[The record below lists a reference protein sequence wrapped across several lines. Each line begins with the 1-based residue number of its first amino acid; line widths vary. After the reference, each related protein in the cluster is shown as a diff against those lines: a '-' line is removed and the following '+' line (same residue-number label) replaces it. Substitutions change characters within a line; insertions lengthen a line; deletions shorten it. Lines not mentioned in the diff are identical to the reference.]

1 MADDRKVSVENK
13 NIVHSVH
20 EKLRKEIHEIA
31 ERKSWSAK
39 QKEEFEKKLCELYQH
54 SVEDT
59 IKANITIGGQE
70 WNDAIP
76 EVSSNSVI
84 REEMEP
90 INKDRVAQVF
100 AVCSEFEDLLKETTC
115 KRKKYPQEITER
127 MRIILASREEMLVRG
142 VVKSKQSSI
151 SWSMENYQSLL
162 KNDSSLSSSH
172 ALTSASEFEEYI
184 QRFEIACQEIPQ
196 LSKSFQDLQEKA
208 FRLQQAVSCH
218 SAVCKS
224 ETDAILFGRD
234 NNNVSSPQKID
245 SQSNNENVAWWEG
258 LKQKSQPAQ
267 RQIAAQ
273 NA

>member
-1 MADDRKVSVENK
+1 MADDRRVSVENK

-100 AVCSEFEDLLKETTC
+100 AICSEFEDLLKETTC
-115 KRKKYPQEITER
+115 KRKKYPQQITER
-127 MRIILASREEMLVRG
+127 MRIILASRKEML
-142 VVKSKQSSI
+142 
-151 SWSMENYQSLL
+151 ENYQSLL

-184 QRFEIACQEIPQ
+184 QRFETACQEIPQ